1 MIWILGITLGILIVS
16 QIHLYSIIKKS
27 QKQPKI
33 EKGSIILKPLPEKVD
48 TDLVEGAEEMLSE
61 VLESVKLEG
70 WTVDITDNSIY
81 SGEAYNINIK
91 SHNGDIIIES
101 TIRYRSYL
109 INDFEARLIRFRILT
124 DDING
129 IKSYSFA
136 ESKYKND
143 IIVFLW
149 DFILEKHLEENR
161 IEVENYK
168 STINTIRKKLTGLRR
183 SERLNQLLDEQLLD
197 E

>member
-1 MIWILGITLGILIVS
+1 MIWILGIVLGLLVVS
-16 QIHLYSIIKKS
+16 QIHLYSIIKS
-27 QKQPKI
+27 QKEPKI

-48 TDLVEGAEEMLSE
+48 SDLVEGAEEMLAE

-70 WTVDITDNSIY
+70 WEVDIKDNGVY
-81 SGEAYNINIK
+81 SGEAYDISIK
-91 SHNGDIIIES
+91 SHNGDIIIDS
-101 TIRYRSYL
+101 VIRYRSYL
-109 INDFEARLIRFRILT
+109 IHDDFEVRLIRFRILT

-136 ESKYKND
+136 DSKYKND

-149 DFILEKHLEENR
+149 DFILEKHLDENR

-168 STINTIRKKLTGLRR
+168 SIINTIRKKLTGLRR
-183 SERLNQLLDEQLLD
+183 SERLNQLLDE
-197 E
+197 